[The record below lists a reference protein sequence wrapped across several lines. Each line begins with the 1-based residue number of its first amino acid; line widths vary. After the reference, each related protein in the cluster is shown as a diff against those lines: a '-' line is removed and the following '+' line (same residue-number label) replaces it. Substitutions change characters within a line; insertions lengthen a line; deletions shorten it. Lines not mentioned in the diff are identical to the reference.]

1 MLEVLPKIAKM
12 QASYTNMLCHTPT
25 LTSVGLHVARKTL
38 AAALAPP
45 NRHQP
50 YTKLHQHP

>member
-1 MLEVLPKIAKM
+1 M